1 MRHAILIIGAIICA
15 FTLGRLSAQD
25 VEPSCDMCPAT
36 YVPAEEIAEYAF
48 VGRKAGL
55 VDQQVRS
62 VDIGKSKVQVAVAHR
77 GKLDERRGRVAEHDL
92 VTEVYVVLSGGGTIL
107 TGADLVNKVRRP
119 PDNRAVQFLNGPGN
133 NAEDVRDGVVNEL
146 KQGDVLVIPA
156 GTGHEFTKIDDH
168 ISYMM
173 VRVDPDKVVPLMD
186 AAASR
191 QYLNEQQ

>member
-1 MRHAILIIGAIICA
+1 M
-15 FTLGRLSAQD
+15 
-25 VEPSCDMCPAT
+25 
-36 YVPAEEIAEYAF
+36 
-48 VGRKAGL
+48 
-55 VDQQVRS
+55 
-62 VDIGKSKVQVAVAHR
+62 
-77 GKLDERRGRVAEHDL
+77 
-92 VTEVYVVLSGGGTIL
+92 SGGGTIL

-168 ISYMM
+168 ITYMM
-173 VRVDPDKVVPLMD
+173 VRVDPDEVVPLMD

-191 QYLNEQQ
+191 QYLDNQQ

>member
-1 MRHAILIIGAIICA
+1 MRHAILTIGALICA
-15 FTLGRLSAQD
+15 FTLGQLSAQD

-62 VDIGKSKVQVAVAHR
+62 VDIGKSKVQVAVANR
-77 GKLDERRGRVAEHDL
+77 GKLNERRGRVAEHDL

-168 ISYMM
+168 ITYMM
-173 VRVDPDKVVPLMD
+173 VRVDPDEVVPLMD

-191 QYLNEQQ
+191 QYLDNQQ